1 MLLYFLIFCLF
12 FTKLKTDDKLI
23 FVMTHFRHGA
33 RSPRSVGIDPVGEKW
48 EDPMELTGVG
58 KRMQYLLG
66 LRNRIRYINEKKFL
80 SEKYTSNE
88 IYVYTSLISR
98 TIMST
103 LSHLQGLY
111 PQSEKLGETLTDTQL
126 KTAIPPV
133 NINYQ
138 RIQD

>member
-1 MLLYFLIFCLF
+1 M
-12 FTKLKTDDKLI
+12 
-23 FVMTHFRHGA
+23 G
-33 RSPRSVGIDPVGEKW
+33 RSYGINR
-48 EDPMELTGVG
+48 VG

-111 PQSEKLGETLTDTQL
+111 PQSEKLGETLTDAQL